1 LSPDTLA
8 KLTCPAIAG
17 VNTVVAN
24 PEVGE
29 VNVKVALL
37 PGVSGID

>member
-1 LSPDTLA
+1 M
-8 KLTCPAIAG
+8 AG

-29 VNVKVALL
+29 VNVNCALL
-37 PGVSGID
+37 PGVSGIDCGDV